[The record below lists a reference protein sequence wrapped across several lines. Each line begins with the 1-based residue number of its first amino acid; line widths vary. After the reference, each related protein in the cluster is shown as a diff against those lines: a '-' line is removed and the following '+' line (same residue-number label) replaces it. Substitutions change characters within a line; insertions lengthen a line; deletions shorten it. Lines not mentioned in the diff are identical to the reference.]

1 MDIPLKR
8 LGGWSLII
16 GTVVAT
22 LGYLAA
28 GLLVHG
34 SGDARYADSH
44 WSVYNGI
51 AVFGDV
57 LIVLGL
63 PVLFIFRGRSR
74 VLSTIG
80 YVGFFLAM
88 VMLNVGEGVIEAFVK
103 PYLVSHGG
111 IPASDPTGLTVFE
124 TVALVGIVVG
134 MICLGIGILRAH
146 TLPWWVAVL
155 FFCGLLGAAGLQGA
169 LALLPDYLVFIAL
182 FTVGVITLRQS
193 AAVPAGEP
201 QPVAA

>member
-44 WSVYNGI
+44 WSLYNGI

-63 PVLFIFRGRSR
+63 PVLFIFRGRSH
-74 VLSTIG
+74 VL
-80 YVGFFLAM
+80 M
-88 VMLNVGEGVIEAFVK
+88 
-103 PYLVSHGG
+103 
-111 IPASDPTGLTVFE
+111 
-124 TVALVGIVVG
+124 
-134 MICLGIGILRAH
+134 C
-146 TLPWWVAVL
+146 
-155 FFCGLLGAAGLQGA
+155 
-169 LALLPDYLVFIAL
+169 PD
-182 FTVGVITLRQS
+182 
-193 AAVPAGEP
+193 VPRRRCS
-201 QPVAA
+201 